1 MSMNELHVNTQ
12 LLEAF
17 ERGLDPQHPERG
29 KVPARVLGYG
39 EISTVFEIQVDGLR
53 GLALKRLPLFYT
65 TQEVDRYRAVY
76 EEYNRLLADEVGL
89 RLPSHSHA
97 TLIGAAGRPVFYI
110 IQQQLAYSSIGHH
123 ALHVLPREQAPR
135 LVTRILRELRQVWDH
150 SRRQSQVQIGID
162 GQISNWAIDGFDPEH
177 PHLDDDAHLFY
188 VDTSTPLMRV
198 NGVEQLDTELFL
210 RSAPSFLVWV
220 LRLFFLKDVV
230 NRYYD
235 LRLVAID
242 LVANFYK
249 EQRPDLIPEAIGA
262 VNRFFA
268 NEATDLGLQPID
280 EQQVRSYYREDA
292 LIWSLYLSMRKV
304 DRFIRRRLLRREYPY
319 ILPEQIKR

>member
-1 MSMNELHVNTQ
+1 MNELQVNTQ

-17 ERGLDPQHPERG
+17 EQGLDPQHPERG
-29 KVPARVLGYG
+29 KLPARVLGYG
-39 EISTVFEIQVDGLR
+39 EISTVFEIQVDEMR
-53 GLALKRLPLFYT
+53 GLAFKRLPLFYSAP
-65 TQEVDRYRAVY
+65 EVDRYCAVY
-76 EEYNRLLADEVGL
+76 EEYHRLLKDEVGL
-89 RLPSHSHA
+89 QLPSHSHA
-97 TLIGAAGRPVFYI
+97 TLVGASGRPVFYI
-110 IQQQLAYSSIGHH
+110 IQRQLEYASIGHH
-123 ALHVLPREQAPR
+123 ALRVLPRER
-135 LVTRILRELRQVWDH
+135 VTVLVTRVLRELRKVWDYG
-150 SRRQSQVQIGID
+150 RRQSRVQVGID
-162 GQISNWAIDGFDPEH
+162 GQISNWAIEGFDADH
-177 PHLDDDAHLFY
+177 PNLDDDARLFY
-188 VDTSTPLMRV
+188 VDTSTPLIRV

-235 LRLVAID
+235 LRLVAVD

-249 EQRPDLIPEAIGA
+249 EQRPDLIPDALGA

-268 NEATDLGLQPID
+268 DEAANLDLQPID
-280 EQQVRSYYREDA
+280 KQTVRSYYREDA

>member
-1 MSMNELHVNTQ
+1 MNVSQVNTQ
-12 LLEAF
+12 LLESF
-17 ERGLDPQHPERG
+17 EQGLDPQHPERS
-29 KVPARVLGYG
+29 KIPARVLGYG
-39 EISTVFEIQVDGLR
+39 EISTVFEIQVDELR
-53 GLALKRLPLFYT
+53 GLAFKRLPLFYT
-65 TQEVDRYRAVY
+65 MQEVDRYRTVY
-76 EEYNRLLADEVGL
+76 EEYNRLLEGEGGL

-97 TLIGAAGRPVFYI
+97 TLVGASGRPVFYI
-110 IQQQLAYSSIGHH
+110 IQRQLDYASIGHH
-123 ALHVLPREQAPR
+123 ALHLLPREQVPR
-135 LVTRILRELRQVWDH
+135 LVTCILRELRKVWDYG
-150 SRRQSQVQIGID
+150 RRQSRVQMGID

-177 PHLDDDAHLFY
+177 PHLDEDTHLFY
-188 VDTSTPLMRV
+188 VDTSTPLIRV
-198 NGVEQLDTELFL
+198 DGVEQLDTELFL

-235 LRLVAID
+235 LRLVAVD

-249 EQRPDLIPEAIGA
+249 EQRPDLIPETVGA

-268 NEATDLGLQPID
+268 DEAADLGLQPID

-304 DRFIRRRLLRREYPY
+304 DRFIRRRLLRRDYPY
-319 ILPEQIKR
+319 ILPERVKR